1 MDDYSAFEDPPTISP
16 NILGLMFFRDTQCL
30 KLKLS
35 DLTVERLARIFKV
48 TTIILQHISKLSD
61 RQPSYVDQY
70 YHLSIKVTKDEPE
83 QRVHCLH

>member
-1 MDDYSAFEDPPTISP
+1 VPKI
-16 NILGLMFFRDTQCL
+16 
-30 KLKLS
+30 

-61 RQPSYVDQY
+61 RQPSYVGQY
-70 YHLSIKVTKDEPE
+70 YHLSIKLTKDEPE